1 MTNQTGKAYE
11 RGQVVEII
19 QSVIR
24 KMEGA
29 VATDHDIHLELA
41 DLANTIDLL
50 RHDIAQSHTGH
61 LKHQDIPGA
70 TDELDAVVAA
80 TADATHAIMAACEAI
95 ERRASETGDGA
106 LIDEV
111 TKIYEACG
119 FQDITG
125 QRITKVVTTLKKIE
139 TKVENLLEALT
150 ERMGPI
156 HHGESQADAR
166 TGDKA
171 LLNGPQLPGGGVSQD
186 DIDKLLAE
194 FGN

>member
-1 MTNQTGKAYE
+1 MTTNKAYE

-19 QSVIR
+19 QSVIK
-24 KMEGA
+24 KMEGT

-50 RHDIAQSHTGH
+50 RHDIAQSRTGH
-61 LKHQDIPGA
+61 VKHEDIPGA
-70 TDELDAVVAA
+70 TDELDAVVVA
-80 TADATHAIMAACEAI
+80 TAEATNAIMAACEEI
-95 ERRASETGDGA
+95 ERHASKTDDNA
-106 LIDEV
+106 LIDHV

-139 TKVENLLEALT
+139 GKIENLLGALD

-156 HHGESQADAR
+156 QHAKSAGDTR

-171 LLNGPQLPGGGVSQD
+171 LLNGPQLPGGAVSQD
-186 DIDKLLAE
+186 DIDRLLAE
-194 FGN
+194 FDN